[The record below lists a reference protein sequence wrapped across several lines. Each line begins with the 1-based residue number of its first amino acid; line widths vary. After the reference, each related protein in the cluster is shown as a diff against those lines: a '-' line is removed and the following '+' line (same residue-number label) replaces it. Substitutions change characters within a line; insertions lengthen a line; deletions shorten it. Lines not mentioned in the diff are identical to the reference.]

1 MVVGAPYW
9 ALSFPAA
16 LKVYLEWS
24 SVLGITFR
32 YAEDGRQVGL
42 SRARSLVYLT
52 TAGGPVEGQN
62 YGFDYLRGLA
72 GMFGIRDSRC
82 VAAENLDVWGT
93 DVERVLCRAEEDAAA
108 LARVL
113 ACLLYTSQHG
123 GTAVHL
129 NHIVDHVLQALLLV
143 ASSQLGVGIDFHF
156 QASVR
161 ALIQHLSH
169 FYPHLVPV
177 GRLVEHTLKFE
188 VVNILLFPGSSVRP
202 GCGCT

>member
-1 MVVGAPYW
+1 MEHVLFVDACMRGPGQSRTLRLCRRFLSEYTALRPEASALHRDLSGAQLPVMTAQLAQERDRLAAAGADHPLLSPAREMAQADLVVVGAPYW
-9 ALSFPAA
+9 DLSFPAA

-113 ACLLYTSQHG
+113 AGS
-123 GTAVHL
+123 
-129 NHIVDHVLQALLLV
+129 
-143 ASSQLGVGIDFHF
+143 
-156 QASVR
+156 
-161 ALIQHLSH
+161 
-169 FYPHLVPV
+169 
-177 GRLVEHTLKFE
+177 GRD
-188 VVNILLFPGSSVRP
+188 
-202 GCGCT
+202 